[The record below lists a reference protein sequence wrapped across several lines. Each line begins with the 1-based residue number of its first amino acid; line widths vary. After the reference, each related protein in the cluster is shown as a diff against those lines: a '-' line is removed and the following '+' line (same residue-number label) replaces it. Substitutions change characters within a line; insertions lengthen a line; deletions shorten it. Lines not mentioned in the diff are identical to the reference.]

1 MKSSFERTIDKV
13 WRLALV
19 VSFSGAMAACGSDVE
34 GTYVDTDGNV
44 QLELR
49 FGGQATL
56 TFMGQGNPCTYS
68 VNEKQLTLSCQ
79 DLQRPIE
86 ITIHED
92 GSLTG
97 DPKGGFPA
105 LHKTK

>member
-1 MKSSFERTIDKV
+1 MKPSFEKTIAKV

-19 VSFSGAMAACGSDVE
+19 VSFCGAMAACGSDVE
-34 GTYVDTDGNV
+34 GTYADTDGNV

-68 VNEKQLTLSCQ
+68 VNEKELILSCQ
-79 DLQRPIE
+79 DLPKPIE